1 MSIIILFFHISYK
14 FQIVLLFIY
23 LLISL
28 PSIPHLILCWNVGSM
43 MDLNCFFHNYI
54 FCALKKKKCAKHN
67 PEIFLDYLN
76 RPNVIKRVHIRKRK
90 GDQSQGENKDRSK
103 GHGGDKNY
111 HAAGFEDEGRNQ
123 NRKMKATSRS

>member
-14 FQIVLLFIY
+14 FQIVILFIY

-54 FCALKKKKCAKHN
+54 FCALKKNVPNTIQRFSWKRIRTEAKVMEETRITMLLALKMEGGIRTEKWRQ
-67 PEIFLDYLN
+67 PLEAEKVEVGLLS
-76 RPNVIKRVHIRKRK
+76 RRKVHLPTPW
-90 GDQSQGENKDRSK
+90 
-103 GHGGDKNY
+103 
-111 HAAGFEDEGRNQ
+111 F
-123 NRKMKATSRS
+123 